1 MEATTVDYINF
12 LANIGKY
19 VPGKKRFFTRL
30 MPSEFGEAIDYLYRR
45 SIKPSQVLSGLV
57 IIGFVVL
64 SGSSCLLNLVLPLP
78 SAIMLGIT
86 IALMSGLF
94 ALSGAISKYHR
105 QLVLIE
111 KATPHILEELSTIF
125 LTTGSVFEAIEYVSK
140 GGYGV
145 VSSAF
150 SDMLSP
156 LNCGTAPEQLLRG
169 YANSQPSVVLRR
181 GLLTFIQFVE
191 ASSTNLEAVILD
203 AHEDL
208 QRKYER
214 RTLQWE
220 SRMMVVAGVLVFVP
234 IIFILGV
241 AIRGLANHP
250 LILLLPIFQL
260 VIAKIIVSALL
271 PEEMILL
278 GE

>member
-1 MEATTVDYINF
+1 
-12 LANIGKY
+12 
-19 VPGKKRFFTRL
+19 
-30 MPSEFGEAIDYLYRR
+30 MPSEFGEAIEFLYHH
-45 SIKPSQVLSGLV
+45 SIKPSQVVSGLV
-57 IIGFVVL
+57 IISFVIL
-64 SGSSCLLNLVLPLP
+64 SGLSILLNLVLSLP

-86 IALMSGLF
+86 ISLMSCLLTF
-94 ALSGAISKYHR
+94 NSTISKYHR
-105 QLVLIE
+105 HLVLIE

-140 GGYGV
+140 GGYDV
-145 VSSAF
+145 ISSAF

-156 LNCGTAPEQLLRG
+156 LNCGTAPEQLLRR

-191 ASSTNLEAVILD
+191 TSSTNLEAVILD

-220 SRMMVVAGVLVFVP
+220 SRMVVVAGVLVFVP

-250 LILLLPIFQL
+250 LILLLPVFQL
-260 VIAKIIVSALL
+260 VLAKIIVSALL